1 MNNRKK
7 YGLAGLFGGLAGLWM
22 IFIFSFSNQDT
33 TTSNALSGNLVQD
46 ILQLFYQDLSDQ
58 QFLSLFQT
66 CNLILRKITHFSLYL
81 ILAVLL
87 VLTFSCLQWKSWIP
101 YVAAAGGTLLFAV
114 SDEFHQLF
122 VAGRTGSIWDVGIDM
137 AGAVLG
143 IGIVWGV
150 RSWRRKKGKG
160 SVCSGGSSKGAG

>member
-1 MNNRKK
+1 MDNRKK
-7 YGLAGLFGGLAGLWM
+7 YGLAWLFGSLAGLWM
-22 IFIFSFSNQDT
+22 IFIFLFSNQDT
-33 TTSNALSGNLVQD
+33 TASNALSGKLVRG
-46 ILQLFYQDLSDQ
+46 ILQLFCQNLSDQ

-87 VLTFSCLQWKSWIP
+87 TLTFSRLRWKPWIP
-101 YVAAAGGTLLFAV
+101 YAAAAGGALLFAV

-122 VAGRTGSIWDVGIDM
+122 VSGRTGSMWDVGIDM

-143 IGIVWGV
+143 IGIVWIV
-150 RSWRRKKGKG
+150 RNWRRWRRKE
-160 SVCSGGSSKGAG
+160 SVSR